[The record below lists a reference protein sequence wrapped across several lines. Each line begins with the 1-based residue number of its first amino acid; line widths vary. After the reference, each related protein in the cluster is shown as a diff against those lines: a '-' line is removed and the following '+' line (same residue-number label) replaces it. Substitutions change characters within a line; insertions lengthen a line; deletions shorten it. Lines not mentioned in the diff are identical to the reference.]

1 MNEAGQRRCNEL
13 QQHIGPA
20 AELQR
25 RLTHMQLMSILCH
38 CSAEID
44 QSTLLFFSVH
54 DMFLGDGDYILLLFA
69 ELSGQ
74 TTEQV
79 TGMDP
84 FSRVYTY
91 ALIQEE
97 VKAALAG
104 RVTFYS
110 SELDGRLVVLL
121 QYHYGLLPAHR
132 AGLIEQIG
140 IHCAEISA
148 SCKEKYDLNVIAY
161 ISDVMDQIP
170 MIASTYH
177 KMLSIVTLHRYTS
190 KQFSA
195 PVFRLFRPEIGGPSP
210 FNFPMDEHARS
221 IAVAI
226 IAQSNYHELLDRAL
240 NEFANLPLQSI
251 DELKG
256 RFGELFETICEEL
269 KTRGVRLRLE
279 KIRLEQMS
287 VIMDETDWAKPVQWL
302 HRFTDQIAIAS
313 RSDKQALQK
322 QKLHRAQEY
331 IADQLFDSSL
341 SAKSVA
347 EAVGIGVPA
356 LSAMF
361 QRQLKTTPTKYIR
374 DLRLK
379 HAAGL
384 LRTTE
389 RSIQDI
395 CVSCGFGS
403 LETFHRVF
411 RAEFGI
417 PPGTLRR
424 LSQTSQ
430 AEPNEQTSEDAEPG
444 S

>member
-1 MNEAGQRRCNEL
+1 MNEAGQYRCNEL
-13 QQHIGPA
+13 QQRSETA

-25 RLTHMQLMSILCH
+25 RLIHMQLMSILCH

-44 QSTLLFFSVH
+44 QSTLLYFSVH

-69 ELSGQ
+69 DLSGP
-74 TTEQV
+74 TTDQA

-91 ALIQEE
+91 SLIQEE
-97 VKAALAG
+97 VQAALTG
-104 RVTFYS
+104 HVSFYS
-110 SELDGRLVVLL
+110 SELDGRLVVLII
-121 QYHYGLLPAHR
+121 YHYGLLPAHR

-140 IHCAEISA
+140 VHCAEISA

-170 MIASTYH
+170 MVASTYH
-177 KMLSIVTLHRYTS
+177 KMLSIVTLHRYIG

-210 FNFPMDEHARS
+210 FSFPMDEHARS

-226 IAQSNYHELLDRAL
+226 IVQSNYHELLDKVL
-240 NEFANLPLQSI
+240 NEFANMPLQSI

-256 RFGELFETICEEL
+256 RFGDLFEAICAEL
-269 KTRGVRLRLE
+269 KTRGVRLNIE
-279 KIRLEQMS
+279 KLRQEHMS
-287 VIMDETDWAKPVQWL
+287 LIMDETDWAKPVQWL
-302 HRFTDQIAIAS
+302 HEFTDQIAATS
-313 RSDKQALQK
+313 RSDKQTLLK
-322 QKLHRAQEY
+322 QTLHHAQEY
-331 IADQLFDSSL
+331 IADQLFDPGL
-341 SAKSVA
+341 SAKNVA

-356 LSAMF
+356 LSVMF
-361 QRQLKTTPTKYIR
+361 RQQLKTTPSKYIR

-379 HAAGL
+379 HAAEL
-384 LRTTE
+384 LRTTK

-395 CVSCGFGS
+395 CASCGFGS

-417 PPGTLRR
+417 TPGTLRR
-424 LSQTSQ
+424 LSLASQ
-430 AEPNEQTSEDAEPG
+430 AEQNEITPNDPD
-444 S
+444 